1 MTPVPGE
8 TQVTAASGAGTASA
22 GALAGV
28 RVLELARTLAG
39 PFAGHVLADLGA
51 DVLKVEQPGSGDESR
66 RFTPPTYAGDSC
78 YFQAVNRNKRSI
90 ALDLKDPADREV
102 LLRLVEDADVVTE
115 SFRTGVTQRLGV
127 DYETLRQINPRLIY
141 LSVSGYGREGSRA
154 TWPAYDIV
162 MQAETGLMSMT
173 GTEAGEVVKIGPS
186 IADISTG
193 MYSSIGLLT
202 ALYHRERMGQGQYL
216 DVAMFDAQ
224 FGVMNNW
231 ALSVLGTGEAPRPM
245 GVGNPALSPYQT
257 IATADGDYM
266 LGCGND
272 GHWRRFCEA
281 MGYQDLLADERFTTN
296 DDRVAHRDVL
306 IAAIEDRTRGL
317 TRAQLDAALK
327 DAGVPGSP
335 VNDLKQVL
343 EDPFAAERGIL
354 QPLAGREDVS
364 AVKFPVTFAG
374 TPVMEYRPAPDLGAD
389 EAQWQER

>member
-1 MTPVPGE
+1 MPGE
-8 TQVTAASGAGTASA
+8 TQVTTASGAGTASA

-90 ALDLKDPADREV
+90 ALDLKVPADREV

-202 ALYHRERMGQGQYL
+202 ALYHRERTGEGQYL

-231 ALSVLGTGEAPRPM
+231 ALSVLGTGGAPRPM

-296 DDRVAHRDVL
+296 DDRVAHRAPL
-306 IAAIEDRTRGL
+306 IAAIEDSH
-317 TRAQLDAALK
+317 
-327 DAGVPGSP
+327 P
-335 VNDLKQVL
+335 
-343 EDPFAAERGIL
+343 
-354 QPLAGREDVS
+354 
-364 AVKFPVTFAG
+364 
-374 TPVMEYRPAPDLGAD
+374 RPARRDAQGGRGARV
-389 EAQWQER
+389 AGQRSPAGAG